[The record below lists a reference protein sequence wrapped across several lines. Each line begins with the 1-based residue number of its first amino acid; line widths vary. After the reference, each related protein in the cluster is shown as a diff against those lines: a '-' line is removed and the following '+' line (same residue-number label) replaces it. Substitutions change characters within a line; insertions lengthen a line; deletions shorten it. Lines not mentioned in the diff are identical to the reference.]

1 LNWSSGYYFPV
12 GEFLLSSEFSLSTD
26 RWNHAGETREMY
38 YTAGVFRRLS
48 NRWWV
53 GVGVLVGLNADSAK
67 LGVMLSLV
75 YEFNVFPTLN

>member
-1 LNWSSGYYFPV
+1 
-12 GEFLLSSEFSLSTD
+12 
-26 RWNHAGETREMY
+26 MY